1 MNTAPVGLYSI
12 SVRGLNVPDLL
23 AWAASRTIP
32 FVHLRG
38 GPRGVDLACQP
49 APMIWRWR
57 KAAAETV
64 PITGVTADIDVAD
77 LLTGDA
83 DTRRQAA
90 CDVAEIAETAAILG
104 AGWVRLLARTPL
116 TASDL
121 YQGAGLPVL
130 ADSPIP
136 LLIEPH
142 HPGWVAPD
150 TLRPFLDLVGSCPQL
165 GLLADTAQLAAA
177 LPTSSEKA
185 AWLGPVLDHAR
196 VLHLSDPGTG
206 LDAAGHA
213 VVAAAAA
220 DRIRAGQ
227 RLEVAVEWTGADRS
241 PDECLNRYHQAA
253 AWWGRLAAAHP
264 K

>member
-1 MNTAPVGLYSI
+1 MNTTPVGLYSI

-23 AWAASRTIP
+23 AWAASHTIP

-38 GPRGVDLACQP
+38 GPRGVDLAFQP
-49 APMIWRWR
+49 ASTVWRWR

-83 DTRRQAA
+83 RTRRRAA
-90 CDVAEIAETAAILG
+90 RDVAEVAETAAMLG

-121 YQGAGLPVL
+121 HQGAGLPVL

-136 LLIEPH
+136 VLIEPH

-150 TLRPFLDLVGSCPQL
+150 TLRPFLDLVGACPQP

-177 LPTSSEKA
+177 LPPGSEGA
-185 AWLGPVLDHAR
+185 SWLGPVLDHAR

-227 RLEVAVEWTGADRS
+227 RLEIAVEWTGADRS
-241 PDECLNRYHQAA
+241 PDECLTRYQEAT
-253 AWWGRLAAAHP
+253 AWWGRLATAYRQ
-264 K
+264 